1 MVSFTKSFYNGK
13 LKLKV
18 FLKCLFSLLIFLL
31 SISLTH
37 SFTTIQES
45 EKNNQLIEGILI
57 SLATK
62 VDNFERSLPDFIA
75 TEILT
80 QESLEIK
87 SSKLLERNV
96 TISRLTGRQLVID
109 NKKGNS
115 QLDFQEFRQVQSI
128 NGKTVKVNGF
138 KAQGPQVDGV
148 FSSILLSHFAS
159 LDQNDYNFILDSDLH
174 TIRERPTYLIKFVSR
189 PKISE
194 RQFYFFEGKRIASRQ
209 EGVAWI
215 DKETLSPLR
224 IEYKETNLPKNILS
238 ITYSVDYSTVQLGE
252 ETFLLPIEALSE
264 IEEKKIIN
272 RVSQQYSDYKKFST
286 DIKIE

>member
-1 MVSFTKSFYNGK
+1 LEFFKFLFTLFIF
-13 LKLKV
+13 
-18 FLKCLFSLLIFLL
+18 FLT
-31 SISLTH
+31 ISLTH
-37 SFTTIQES
+37 SSTIIQEP
-45 EKNNQLIEGILI
+45 EKNDQLIETILI

-62 VDNFERSLPDFIA
+62 ADNFERSLPDFIA
-75 TEILT
+75 TEVLT

-87 SSKLLERNV
+87 NSKLLERSV
-96 TISRLTGRQLVID
+96 IISRLTGRQLKVD
-109 NKKGNS
+109 NKKGGS

-159 LDQNDYNFILDSDLH
+159 LDQNDYNFILDNELH
-174 TIRERPTYLIKFVSR
+174 TIRERPSYLIKFVSR
-189 PKISE
+189 PKVSE
-194 RQFYFFEGKRIASRQ
+194 RQFYFFEGKRIPSRQ

-238 ITYSVDYSTVQLGE
+238 ITYSVNYSTVQLGE

-272 RVSQQYSDYKKFST
+272 RISQQYSDYKKFST